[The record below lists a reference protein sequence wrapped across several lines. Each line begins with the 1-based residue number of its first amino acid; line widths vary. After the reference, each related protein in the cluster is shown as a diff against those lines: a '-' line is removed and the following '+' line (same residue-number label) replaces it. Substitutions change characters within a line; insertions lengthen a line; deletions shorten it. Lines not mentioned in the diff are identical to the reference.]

1 MRLITDPELDVL
13 QQRWLDGGSALPLVR
28 LLVARGESDQAAAI
42 ARLVLARDNCA
53 DAEEIEQCLEAIDE
67 APEEWREQLAAM
79 AADPSVERFEELMRF
94 VPIELT
100 YQRLRNAI
108 RKLKKLGVDPNL
120 LFQCATNMGL
130 TPEAI
135 ELVEEGLVAPETI
148 LARAR
153 GSAARTTYVGL
164 AAEATYLRG
173 DLVSTIRY
181 LREAVQHE
189 TELCTALP
197 HIYFVR
203 EQASPEV
210 NAILDRA
217 GIPPIPSAV
226 P

>member
-1 MRLITDPELDVL
+1 MRLITDPEIDAL
-13 QQRWLDGGSALPLVR
+13 QQQWLAGGSALPLVR
-28 LLVARGESDQAAAI
+28 LLVARGEGDQAAAI
-42 ARLVLARDNCA
+42 ARLVLGRDDCV
-53 DAEEIEQCLEAIDE
+53 DAAEIEQCLDEIDE
-67 APEEWREQLAAM
+67 ATDEWRAQLAAM
-79 AADPSVERFEELMRF
+79 AHDPSVERFEELMRF
-94 VPIELT
+94 VPPELI

-108 RKLKKLGVDPNL
+108 RKLKKLGVDANL
-120 LFQCATNMGL
+120 LFQCATNIGM

-153 GSAARTTYVGL
+153 QSAARATYLGL

-181 LREAVQHE
+181 LRESVQNE
-189 TELCTALP
+189 SEFSTALP

-217 GIPPIPSAV
+217 GIPALPPAV

>member
-1 MRLITDPELDVL
+1 MRLITDPELDAL
-13 QQRWLDGGSALPLVR
+13 QQQWLDGGSALPLVR

-42 ARLVLARDNCA
+42 ARLVLGRDDCA
-53 DAEEIEQCLEAIDE
+53 DADEIEQCLEAIDE

-108 RKLKKLGVDPNL
+108 RRLKKLGVDPNL

-135 ELVEEGLVAPETI
+135 ELVEEGLVTPETI

>member
-1 MRLITDPELDVL
+1 MRLITDPELDEL
-13 QQRWLDGGSALPLVR
+13 QRQWLDGGSALPLVR
-28 LLVARGESDQAAAI
+28 LLVDRGESDHAAAI
-42 ARLVLARDNCA
+42 ARLALGRA
-53 DAEEIEQCLEAIDE
+53 DCPDATDIERCLDDVDE
-67 APEEWREQLAAM
+67 ATDEWRAQLAAM
-79 AADPSVERFEELMRF
+79 ARDPTVERFEELMRF
-94 VPIELT
+94 VPPELI

-108 RKLKKLGVDPNL
+108 RKLMKLGVDANL
-120 LFQCATNMGL
+120 LFQCATNIGM

-135 ELVEEGLVAPETI
+135 ELVEEGLVTPETI
-148 LARAR
+148 LLR
-153 GSAARTTYVGL
+153 GERSAARATYLGL

-181 LREAVQHE
+181 LREAVLSE
-189 TELCTALP
+189 SALCSALP

-217 GIPPIPSAV
+217 GIPGIPSAV